1 MEKFDVIVIGGGAAG
16 LSGALTL
23 ARARR
28 AVALVDAGRPRNA
41 PAEGVHNFLTRDGMR
56 PAALVAEGRAEVT
69 RYGGVVIEGVA
80 RGARRTGAGFEVDLD
95 GGRRLAARRLLV
107 ASGLVDELP
116 DVAGLRERWG
126 RDVVHCPYCHGWE
139 VRDRAIG
146 VLGGGAMAAD
156 KALLFRQWSPDVVL
170 FTHTAAPLSG
180 THAAAPLS
188 GAAHAAAPPSG
199 ETETAGALT
208 AAQAERLAARGVR
221 VVEGVV
227 EAVEVVDGEV
237 AGLRLADGTVVARE
251 VVAVTTRMVASSPV
265 LDDLGLKPVEH
276 PAGAAYPAGP
286 AGQSELPGLWLAGN
300 VTDVMAQVVT
310 AAAQGVTAGAA
321 INMDLV
327 ADDADRAV
335 AAQLSGNAVTT
346 IP

>member
-1 MEKFDVIVIGGGAAG
+1 MEQFDVIVVGGGAAG

-28 AVALVDAGRPRNA
+28 SVAVVDAGEPRNA
-41 PAEGVHNFLTRDGMR
+41 PAEGVHNFLTRDGMK

-69 RYGGVVIEGVA
+69 RYGGTVVSGVA
-80 RGARRTGAGFEVDLD
+80 RGARRTEGGFEVELD

-126 RDVVHCPYCHGWE
+126 HDVVHCPYCHGWE

-146 VLGGGAMAAD
+146 LLGGGPMAAD

-170 FTHTAAPLSG
+170 FTHTGPPL
-180 THAAAPLS
+180 TD
-188 GAAHAAAPPSG
+188 
-199 ETETAGALT
+199 E
-208 AAQAERLAARGVR
+208 QAERLAARGIR

-227 EAVEVVDGEV
+227 VAVEVAGDRI

-251 VVAVTTRMVASSPV
+251 VVAVSPRMVASSPV
-265 LDDLGLKPVEH
+265 LDDLGLKPLEH
-276 PAGAAYPAGP
+276 PMGAGTAYPAGP
-286 AGQSELPGLWLAGN
+286 GGQTEVPGVWVAGN
-300 VTDVMAQVVT
+300 VTDLMAQVVG
-310 AAAQGVTAGAA
+310 AAAAGTMAGAA
-321 INMDLV
+321 INVDLV
-327 ADDADRAV
+327 AEDADRAV
-335 AAQLSGNAVTT
+335 AARRASQETNPA
-346 IP
+346 